1 MKALILAGGHG
12 TRLRP
17 VTKVVNKHLLPIWDK
32 PMILYGIEALRDAG
46 IKHIII
52 SLSYVNPYGFMELLG
67 DGSEYGVHISY
78 LYQREVRG
86 IAWGINEAHHWIG
99 DEPFIVY
106 LGDNI
111 FVDGIA
117 PVIKRFTSSSS
128 SKPLVLLKEAETM
141 DEARR
146 YGVAKFQGSE
156 VSELVE
162 KPSEP
167 PSRHILL
174 GLYCLTPKFFELFS
188 RLKPS
193 ERGEY
198 EITDALNLLMPVN
211 YDVYE
216 GMWWDCGVFK
226 DITEASNFM
235 MVRGEQK

>member
-1 MKALILAGGHG
+1 
-12 TRLRP
+12 
-17 VTKVVNKHLLPIWDK
+17 
-32 PMILYGIEALRDAG
+32 MILYGIEALRDSG
-46 IKHIII
+46 IKHILI

-78 LYQREVRG
+78 LHQHEVRG
-86 IAWGINEAHHWIG
+86 IAWAINEAHHWIG

-111 FVDGIA
+111 FVDGIE
-117 PVIKRFTSSSS
+117 PFIKRFTSSGA
-128 SKPLVLLKEAETM
+128 SKPLVLLKEVETM

-156 VSELVE
+156 VTQLFE

-167 PSRHILL
+167 PSQHILL
-174 GLYCLTPKFFELFS
+174 GLYCLTPRFFEMFPQ
-188 RLKPS
+188 LKPS
-193 ERGEY
+193 GRGEY

-211 YDVYE
+211 YEVYE
-216 GMWWDCGVFK
+216 DEWWDCGVFR
-226 DITEASNFM
+226 DITEASQFM